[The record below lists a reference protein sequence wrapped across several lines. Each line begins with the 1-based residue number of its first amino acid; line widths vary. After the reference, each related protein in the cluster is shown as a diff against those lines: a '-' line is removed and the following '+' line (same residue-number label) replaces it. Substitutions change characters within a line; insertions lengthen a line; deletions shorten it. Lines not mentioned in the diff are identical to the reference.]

1 MMTMRGRTSASTSSA
16 SFKRCGRAV
25 RRRVT
30 TPAAEFFLAF
40 TLLSVCCDACDI
52 CDGTRGQRS
61 LADGSIDEVLELS
74 AKGLEIAVAEHP
86 LVLVLLYAPKWFMD
100 ERERRLLAA
109 FGQAAQVARR
119 EALPAALARVD
130 IDQFPSVAAALQV
143 PRAALP
149 TLRLLRGSVGYGSE
163 WRGGRGAG
171 DLVTYLREEA
181 ATPTAVRTLDDDA
194 AAAAFAALSTTRVRG
209 RLWRPASVDAFA
221 QVAATFRGAIKF
233 AMEPRAADDAP
244 VDAPES
250 GAAPAAPATPAG
262 EPPPPPGGAP
272 APVEAETV
280 VLLRERSPTMEGE
293 MPELVMPVV
302 GGALEPHALRRWVR
316 WAALPTVHQLTSES
330 AKAFLHEGSAGV
342 LFVRTGGAPKQ
353 REYVVRR
360 LRRVAAALAEDGAP
374 APLWLLWAE
383 RSDPVHARLREK
395 LGLPPVE
402 TAAEAAAADASDFAI
417 ARMGGGHVLQTYA
430 MSAPFSYDA
439 LREHA
444 RAYCAG
450 ELRAD
455 IHWRKELR
463 ERWPS
468 VAAAVAA
475 VAALLYYRW
484 RGRRR
489 EKELK
494 TD

>member
-1 MMTMRGRTSASTSSA
+1 MHRWT
-16 SFKRCGRAV
+16 
-25 RRRVT
+25 RR
-30 TPAAEFFLAF
+30 
-40 TLLSVCCDACDI
+40 
-52 CDGTRGQRS
+52 
-61 LADGSIDEVLELS
+61 
-74 AKGLEIAVAEHP
+74 
-86 LVLVLLYAPKWFMD
+86 
-100 ERERRLLAA
+100 
-109 FGQAAQVARR
+109 
-119 EALPAALARVD
+119 
-130 IDQFPSVAAALQV
+130 
-143 PRAALP
+143 
-149 TLRLLRGSVGYGSE
+149 
-163 WRGGRGAG
+163 
-171 DLVTYLREEA
+171 
-181 ATPTAVRTLDDDA
+181 
-194 AAAAFAALSTTRVRG
+194 
-209 RLWRPASVDAFA
+209 
-221 QVAATFRGAIKF
+221 
-233 AMEPRAADDAP
+233 
-244 VDAPES
+244 S

-262 EPPPPPGGAP
+262 EPPSPPGGAP

-280 VLLRERSPTMEGE
+280 VLLRERSTTMEGE

-360 LRRVAAALAEDGAP
+360 LRRVAAALAEDAAS

-383 RSDPVHARLREK
+383 RSDPIHARLREK

-444 RAYCAG
+444 RAYCPASCAPTFIG
-450 ELRAD
+450 GRNFASGGRAS
-455 IHWRKELR
+455 RR
-463 ERWPS
+463 RGCGRR
-468 VAAAVAA
+468 A
-475 VAALLYYRW
+475 LYYRW

-489 EKELK
+489 RKNRRRSRVA
-494 TD
+494 

>member
-1 MMTMRGRTSASTSSA
+1 M
-16 SFKRCGRAV
+16 
-25 RRRVT
+25 
-30 TPAAEFFLAF
+30 P
-40 TLLSVCCDACDI
+40 
-52 CDGTRGQRS
+52 
-61 LADGSIDEVLELS
+61 
-74 AKGLEIAVAEHP
+74 
-86 LVLVLLYAPKWFMD
+86 
-100 ERERRLLAA
+100 A
-109 FGQAAQVARR
+109 FG
-119 EALPAALARVD
+119 
-130 IDQFPSVAAALQV
+130 
-143 PRAALP
+143 
-149 TLRLLRGSVGYGSE
+149 
-163 WRGGRGAG
+163 
-171 DLVTYLREEA
+171 
-181 ATPTAVRTLDDDA
+181 
-194 AAAAFAALSTTRVRG
+194 
-209 RLWRPASVDAFA
+209 
-221 QVAATFRGAIKF
+221 
-233 AMEPRAADDAP
+233 
-244 VDAPES
+244 
-250 GAAPAAPATPAG
+250 
-262 EPPPPPGGAP
+262 
-272 APVEAETV
+272 
-280 VLLRERSPTMEGE
+280 
-293 MPELVMPVV
+293 
-302 GGALEPHALRRWVR
+302 
-316 WAALPTVHQLTSES
+316 
-330 AKAFLHEGSAGV
+330 
-342 LFVRTGGAPKQ
+342 TGGAPKQ

-360 LRRVAAALAEDGAP
+360 LRRVAAALAEDAAS

-383 RSDPVHARLREK
+383 RSDPIHARLREK

>member
-1 MMTMRGRTSASTSSA
+1 M
-16 SFKRCGRAV
+16 
-25 RRRVT
+25 
-30 TPAAEFFLAF
+30 
-40 TLLSVCCDACDI
+40 
-52 CDGTRGQRS
+52 
-61 LADGSIDEVLELS
+61 
-74 AKGLEIAVAEHP
+74 
-86 LVLVLLYAPKWFMD
+86 LLYAPKWFMD

-109 FGQAAQVARR
+109 FGQAAQAARR
-119 EALPAALARVD
+119 EVLPAALARVD

-149 TLRLLRGSVGYGSE
+149 TPGCCAVPS
-163 WRGGRGAG
+163 
-171 DLVTYLREEA
+171 
-181 ATPTAVRTLDDDA
+181 ATAPSGA
-194 AAAAFAALSTTRVRG
+194 AAAAPATSSRTFARRPRSRLCGRSTTTPPRPPSRRCRRG
-209 RLWRPASVDAFA
+209 CADGCGGRQRRRLQ
-221 QVAATFRGAIKF
+221 QVAATFRGAITR
-233 AMEPRAADDAP
+233 MEPRAADDAP

-272 APVEAETV
+272 APVEETA

-302 GGALEPHALRRWVR
+302 GGVLEPHALRRWVR

-342 LFVRTGGAPKQ
+342 LFVHRRRAEA

-360 LRRVAAALAEDGAP
+360 LRRVAALAEDAASAP
-374 APLWLLWAE
+374 WLLRAE
-383 RSDPVHARLREK
+383 RSDPIHARLRE

-402 TAAEAAAADASDFAI
+402 TAAEAVAADASDFAI

>member
-1 MMTMRGRTSASTSSA
+1 MFASVHA
-16 SFKRCGRAV
+16 PHVCGRCSGSQV
-25 RRRVT
+25 
-30 TPAAEFFLAF
+30 
-40 TLLSVCCDACDI
+40 LLQSMSPSRPSFD
-52 CDGTRGQRS
+52 R
-61 LADGSIDEVLELS
+61 
-74 AKGLEIAVAEHP
+74 KGLSIGAPAPAP
-86 LVLVLLYAPKWFMD
+86 L
-100 ERERRLLAA
+100 RRGPPEDGA
-109 FGQAAQVARR
+109 
-119 EALPAALARVD
+119 PAALAN
-130 IDQFPSVAAALQV
+130 AAA
-143 PRAALP
+143 R
-149 TLRLLRGSVGYGSE
+149 
-163 WRGGRGAG
+163 
-171 DLVTYLREEA
+171 
-181 ATPTAVRTLDDDA
+181 
-194 AAAAFAALSTTRVRG
+194 
-209 RLWRPASVDAFA
+209 
-221 QVAATFRGAIKF
+221 
-233 AMEPRAADDAP
+233 
-244 VDAPES
+244 
-250 GAAPAAPATPAG
+250 
-262 EPPPPPGGAP
+262 PPGGGRLP
-272 APVEAETV
+272 
-280 VLLRERSPTMEGE
+280 
-293 MPELVMPVV
+293 
-302 GGALEPHALRRWVR
+302 GG
-316 WAALPTVHQLTSES
+316 T
-330 AKAFLHEGSAGV
+330 
-342 LFVRTGGAPKQ
+342 
-353 REYVVRR
+353 
-360 LRRVAAALAEDGAP
+360 LAEDGAP

-383 RSDPVHARLREK
+383 RSDPIHARLREK